1 MPRLRDVRAGFPMP
15 VARPYTFPM
24 ELPPSP
30 ATSGLRTR
38 SLRALRD
45 AFAQENPRVEV
56 DTKGYVREFTE
67 NLLPTVRL
75 ADFEADL
82 RAGDGNELAGKF
94 RAVHS
99 SSALAVNAF
108 APFRSRCSELTFPG
122 SGSITGLEFERKC
135 PHGVSSPPPNLDVLL
150 TGPAGVV
157 GIESKLTEPLSR
169 HRAVFSPKYRER
181 IQDERREGA
190 WFQEMSALE
199 EDPKRYA
206 WLDAAQLVKHAFGL
220 AHTFPDGAVTLL
232 YLYWEPRNAERF
244 PLLVEHRGE
253 IDAFSGRVAGSRP
266 SFGTMTYPELWRTWS
281 EAPPSWLTVHLD
293 ALRARYDVEI

>member
-1 MPRLRDVRAGFPMP
+1 MGTGRVPDAG
-15 VARPYTFPM
+15 ARPYTFPM
-24 ELPPSP
+24 EFQPRS
-30 ATSGLRTR
+30 ATSGLRPR
-38 SLRALRD
+38 ASRALRN
-45 AFAQENPRVEV
+45 AFAHANPGVEV
-56 DTKGYVREFTE
+56 NTRGYVRDFTE
-67 NLLPTVRL
+67 NLVPTVRL

-135 PHGVSSPPPNLDVLL
+135 PHGVGGPPPNLDVLL

-169 HRAVFSPKYRER
+169 HHADFSPKYRER
-181 IQDERREGA
+181 IRDERRDSA
-190 WFQEMSALE
+190 WFREMLALE
-199 EDPKRYA
+199 KYPKSYA

-220 AHTFPDGAVTLL
+220 AHTFPDGALTLL
-232 YLYWEPRNAERF
+232 YLYWEPRNAEQLQLF
-244 PLLVEHRGE
+244 VEHRAE
-253 IDAFSGRVAGSRP
+253 IDTFSGRVAGSRP
-266 SFGTMTYPELWRTWS
+266 SFCAMSYPELWRTWS

-293 ALRARYDVEI
+293 DLRARYDVEI